1 MPTAG
6 RVTITSSLTLPEK
19 QRVDAVRDYLFDT
32 GRLDKNSDYA
42 FVRLCIESMCTAM
55 ITEIDARKQEIPGVR
70 NVSPIP
76 SVL

>member
-1 MPTAG
+1 MSTAG

-19 QRVDAVRDYLFDT
+19 QRVDAIRDYLFGT

-55 ITEIDARKQEIPGVR
+55 IAEIDARKQGIPGVG
-70 NVSPIP
+70 NVTPVQG
-76 SVL
+76 VL